1 MELVVSNQI
10 VPRLKSLYFYACGDC
25 NLKCRHCWIEPPVRD
40 AKPKYTSWNI
50 LRPIFKEGLAL
61 GLSAVKLTGG
71 EPCLHPE
78 IALIIDDLV
87 QMGLKVSMETN
98 ATLLTPE
105 IVKSLKQ
112 AKAFVAVSLDGPAK
126 KLHEDLRDIPGSFE
140 KAVDGINLLKE
151 AGIRFQVICSLHRG
165 NIVGLGQMP
174 EFVAGLGG
182 ASLKVNPITG
192 LGRSADM
199 EQNDELIP
207 LEELLTFY
215 NGPFKKI
222 QEASPIPIFFDIPPA
237 FKSLTEISSKR
248 FGVCGILSILGI
260 LHDGSAGLC
269 GIGERIEELNFG
281 NSLKLGLRKIWEETP
296 LLNKIRNQFPDNL
309 KGLCS
314 RCKMKAYC
322 FGKCMAQT
330 YSKTGD
336 ALNGYPFCEA
346 ALELGL
352 FPTSRLIK
360 KNIKIDGK

>member
-1 MELVVSNQI
+1 
-10 VPRLKSLYFYACGDC
+10 VPQLKSIYFYACGDC

-40 AKPKYTSWNI
+40 SKPKYTPWSI
-50 LRPIFKEGLAL
+50 LRPIFEEGLAL
-61 GLSAVKLTGG
+61 GLSSVKLTGG

-78 IALIIDDLV
+78 ISLIIDDLA

-112 AKAFVAVSLDGPAK
+112 AKAFVAVSLDGSNK
-126 KLHEDLRDIPGSFE
+126 ELHEGLRGIPGSFR
-140 KAVDGINLLKE
+140 KAIDGISLLKK
-151 AGIRFQVICSLHRG
+151 AGIRFQIICSLHKG
-165 NIVGLGQMP
+165 NMKKLGQMP

-199 EQNDELIP
+199 ERNN
-207 LEELLTFY
+207 ELLSLEDLLKFYDGTF
-215 NGPFKKI
+215 KEI
-222 QEASPIPIFFDIPPA
+222 QKSSPIPIFFDIPPA
-237 FKSLTEISSKR
+237 FKSLTEISDKKL
-248 FGVCGILSILGI
+248 GVCGILSILGI

-269 GIGERIEELNFG
+269 GIGERVEELNFG
-281 NSLKLGLRKIWEETP
+281 NPLQVGLKKIWEDTP

-309 KGLCS
+309 KGVCS

-322 FGKCMAQT
+322 FGKCMAHT

-336 ALNGYPFCEA
+336 VLNGYPLCEA
-346 ALELGL
+346 AFRLGV
-352 FPTSRLIK
+352 FPKSRFIEKL
-360 KNIKIDGK
+360 